1 MNADIKVTTLLFFYS
16 SFLFFS
22 QIASSGETG
31 CINPQVLTSKNNSI
45 NIIIEKTIHEIEKEE
60 LRPLSEN
67 GEVVPF
73 GDLNKKWEKFKSS
86 RIEDDCVVYFKTDDE
101 SSAKL
106 YGREGYILV
115 RNGQPIDAITVR
127 LN

>member
-1 MNADIKVTTLLFFYS
+1 MNANIKVTILLFFCS
-16 SFLFFS
+16 SFSFFGQIVNSCENDCIDS
-22 QIASSGETG
+22 QILIS
-31 CINPQVLTSKNNSI
+31 QNNSI
-45 NIIIEKTIHEIEKEE
+45 NIIIEKEIYEIEKKE

-67 GEVVPF
+67 GEVIPF

-86 RIEDDCVVYFKTDDE
+86 RIEGDCIVFFKTDDE
-101 SSAKL
+101 SWAKL

-115 RNGQPIDAITVR
+115 RDGQPIDAITVR